1 MISSFN
7 AMLLLIFWTDRGRQM
22 WQEQHAQTHLFL
34 GSISQTTAFCKLWDE
49 NKNSSF
55 VTTNLNSFVC
65 TSVPCVDFLCMWQLF
80 VPVLSRGVAN
90 QCLMVKS
97 TESYLVLYWKGS
109 VLLGN
114 VNVWVSAFYRKR
126 TILLTWWQIHL
137 GNCKEDVTAVL
148 HSNTWMTRAAL
159 SSSPVSISLQTKNLK
174 TTAEEDVPP
183 TRCFWIR
190 MH

>member
-1 MISSFN
+1 MQCCYWSFGQTEVVKCGKSN
-7 AMLLLIFWTDRGRQM
+7 MHRLTFSYALFHKQQLSVNCEMKTKTAALWQLIWTRLYAPLFPVLIFSACDSCLYLFSLAGLLINVW
-22 WQEQHAQTHLFL
+22 W
-34 GSISQTTAFCKLWDE
+34 W
-49 NKNSSF
+49 
-55 VTTNLNSFVC
+55 NL
-65 TSVPCVDFLCMWQLF
+65 
-80 VPVLSRGVAN
+80 LSP
-90 QCLMVKS
+90 
-97 TESYLVLYWKGS
+97 TLYWKGS